1 MNRSCQPEQRH
12 RVYRARDELDSCPP
26 VVAVDILPPDAGPR
40 QRWTLEAT
48 LDRDGAP
55 GAVTG
60 ILCEFDLVL
69 RDAQPQGPGFRVVAT
84 A

>member
-1 MNRSCQPEQRH
+1 MSRACHPQRRE
-12 RVYRARDELDSCPP
+12 RVYRARDELASCPP

-40 QRWTLEAT
+40 DRWTLEAT

-60 ILCEFDLVL
+60 ILSEVDLVL
-69 RDAQPQGPGFRVVAT
+69 LTAQPQGPGFCVVAT